1 MALTKITGEGIGTV
15 DSAVVDNITIDGT
28 EIDLS
33 SGDLTL
39 DVAGDIILDAD
50 GGDFIFKDGGSG
62 DEANKVIRFSTPSH
76 DTDEENVQILQVE
89 SESSSNQI
97 SFGGG
102 TSALNSAT
110 TMRFLTSSVDTTTG
124 TERLRIDSSGN
135 LGLNTGS
142 STGRATG
149 KGMEILHVG
158 ADTSATLRLT
168 GENGASAES
177 FSEITHAGDV
187 RHMNFKHNGA
197 TRLQID
203 ANGGVLVDGGSVGT
217 VSDSRVKKDVEDLSD
232 GLSIVKQLRPVKF
245 KYKGNTEYYNGDDKI
260 YHGFIADEVK
270 NIAPQYITEVT
281 NKIYDDEFD
290 GSNIVDFDEELKDK
304 KFTSVDDFKTMS
316 QSEFI
321 PMLVKAIQE
330 QQAIIE
336 ALTDRI
342 TALEG
347 E

>member
-1 MALTKITGEGIGTV
+1 MALTKIGKEGITGISNSSDAT
-15 DSAVVDNITIDGT
+15 AITIDSSENVSMGGKLGIGATTIDSDIHLEKASDLEIKLERTGSGT
-28 EIDLS
+28 STIGVPS
-33 SGDLTL
+33 SGFLNINNTSN
-39 DVAGDIILDAD
+39 AGMT
-50 GGDFIFKDGGSG
+50 
-62 DEANKVIRFSTPSH
+62 FST
-76 DTDEENVQILQVE
+76 NN
-89 SESSSNQI
+89 SER
-97 SFGGG
+97 
-102 TSALNSAT
+102 
-110 TMRFLTSSVDTTTG
+110 M
-124 TERLRIDSSGN
+124 RIDSLGN

-149 KGMEILHVG
+149 IGMEILHVG

-217 VSDSRVKKDVEDLSD
+217 VSDSRVKKDIEDLSD

-245 KYKGNTEYYNGDDKI
+245 KYKGNTEYYNGDDKT

-270 NIAPQYITEVT
+270 AIAPQYITEVT
-281 NKIYDDEFD
+281 NKIYDDEYD

-316 QSEFI
+316 QTDLI

-330 QQAIIE
+330 LE
-336 ALTDRI
+336 ARI
-342 TALEG
+342 TALENT
-347 E
+347 

>member
-124 TERLRIDSSGN
+124 SERMRIDSNGRMQITSDGQASFTSDASLEVRGQNAPLVKFNHTQNADEVNLQLRHDRARSGSTATMVQI
-135 LGLNTGS
+135 LNNS
-142 STGRATG
+142 NS
-149 KGMEILHVG
+149 EVG
-158 ADTSATLRLT
+158 TIKANVSATAFNTSSDYRLK
-168 GENGASAES
+168 ENVSY
-177 FSEITHAGDV
+177 
-187 RHMNFKHNGA
+187 NFDA
-197 TRLQID
+197 TSRL
-203 ANGGVLVDGGSVGT
+203 
-217 VSDSRVKKDVEDLSD
+217 
-232 GLSIVKQLRPVKF
+232 KQLKPARF
-245 KYKGNTEYYNGDDKI
+245 N
-260 YHGFIADEVK
+260 FIADETNTLVDGFLAHEVSHDADGNPLVPEAISGEK
-270 NIAPQYITEVT
+270 DAVDNEGNIKPQGIDQSKLVPLLT
-281 NKIYDDEFD
+281 
-290 GSNIVDFDEELKDK
+290 
-304 KFTSVDDFKTMS
+304 KT
-316 QSEFI
+316 
-321 PMLVKAIQE
+321 LQE
-330 QQAIIE
+330 QQATIE
-336 ALTDRI
+336 ALTARI
-342 TALEG
+342 TALQNA
-347 E
+347 